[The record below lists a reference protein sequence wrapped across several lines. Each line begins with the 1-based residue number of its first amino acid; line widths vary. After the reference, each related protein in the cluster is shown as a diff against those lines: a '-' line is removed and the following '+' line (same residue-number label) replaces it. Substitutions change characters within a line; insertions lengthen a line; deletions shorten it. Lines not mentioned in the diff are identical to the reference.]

1 MPSKSRRTLKGNVPD
16 AHPVALLLVDVINE
30 MSFEQGG
37 RLARYALPKARN
49 IARLARKARE
59 AGVPV
64 VYANDNFG
72 RWRSDFREV
81 IAQATEADKPGAA
94 IARMLAP
101 EPDDYFVLKPHHSAF
116 YHTPL
121 DTLLRYLGTRRLVIT
136 GFAGD
141 VCVFFTAHDGYL
153 REFELNVPSDC
164 VASVDQK
171 ENRHALAYMR
181 RVLDVDTTPSGR
193 LDIARLA
200 RRDSKH

>member
-1 MPSKSRRTLKGNVPD
+1 MPSKSRRTLNGNVPD

-64 VYANDNFG
+64 IYANDNFG

-81 IAQATEADKPGAA
+81 IAQATEAEKPGAA
-94 IARMLAP
+94 IARLLSP

-121 DTLLRYLGTRRLVIT
+121 DTLLRYLGTQRLVIT

-153 REFELNVPSDC
+153 REFRLNVPSDC

-171 ENRHALAYMR
+171 ENQHALAYMR

-200 RRDSKH
+200 RRKSER